1 MKILRKYR
9 ISLAIAL
16 AIWVVCLIPIPE
28 TPLDKYSFV
37 DEWTHFVMYGILT
50 ISMLYE
56 SRSRETS
63 THILLIPIGNGLLV
77 ELAQAYLTTCRSG
90 DWFDALCNTLGVFV
104 GLLFGA
110 VGVILGPLVGAILF
124 ELLAIALHGQINREN
139 IAAAFRAGWGSFIGI
154 LVGTVLKLICCG
166 LMVLALIQAIW

>member
-56 SRSRETS
+56 SRSMETS

-104 GLLFGA
+104 GA
-110 VGVILGPLVGAILF
+110 AIFWSLS
-124 ELLAIALHGQINREN
+124 QMR
-139 IAAAFRAGWGSFIGI
+139 R
-154 LVGTVLKLICCG
+154 KK
-166 LMVLALIQAIW
+166 